1 MTGPVLELAGRR
13 AVVTGASQG
22 IGQAT
27 AIALARAGADVA
39 GSHRP
44 NPSDE
49 ERADARRTVAGV
61 EAAGR
66 EGIMLESD
74 AGDPEAVEQ
83 LAQAAEDAWGGIDIW
98 VNNAA
103 RLLVKPFLETTDE
116 DWQDLL
122 GSNLLGYVY
131 GCRAA
136 ARRMAEQGGGQIVN
150 VTSVAH
156 LQPIAQLSAYC
167 TAKGG
172 VAALTTVLALELA
185 PLGIRVNAIAPGAT
199 DTPLNATAYTPAV
212 RRNYESR
219 IALARIADADEIADA
234 ILFAVSE
241 ASRYMTGHELVVDGG
256 MVINGTVGHAPT
268 SE

>member
-1 MTGPVLELAGRR
+1 MTGPALELTGKH

-27 AIALARAGADVA
+27 ALALARAGANVA

-44 NPSDE
+44 NPSE
-49 ERADARRTVAGV
+49 EEQVDAQRTVAGV

-66 EGIMLESD
+66 EAIMLESD
-74 AGDPEAVEQ
+74 AADPEAVEE
-83 LAQAAEDAWGGIDIW
+83 LALAAVDAWGGIDIW

-116 DWQDLL
+116 DWHDLL

-131 GCRAA
+131 GSRAA
-136 ARRMAEQGGGQIVN
+136 ARRMAEQGGGRIVN

-156 LQPIAQLSAYC
+156 LQPIAHLSAYC

-185 PLGIRVNAIAPGAT
+185 PLGIRVNAVAPGAT

-212 RRNYESR
+212 RRNYENR
-219 IALARIADADEIADA
+219 IALARIASADEVADA
-234 ILFAVSE
+234 ILFAASD

-256 MVINGTVGHAPT
+256 MVINGTVGHART
-268 SE
+268 

>member
-1 MTGPVLELAGRR
+1 MTGPVLELAGKR

-27 AIALARAGADVA
+27 AIALARAGANVA

-44 NPSDE
+44 DPSDE
-49 ERADARRTVAGV
+49 ELADARRTVAGV

-66 EGIMLESD
+66 EAIMLESD
-74 AGDPEAVEQ
+74 AGDPKAVER
-83 LAQAAEDAWGGIDIW
+83 LARAAADAWGGIDIW

-116 DWQDLL
+116 DWHDLL

-136 ARRMAEQGGGQIVN
+136 ARRMAEQGGGRIVN
-150 VTSVAH
+150 VTSVSH

-185 PLGIRVNAIAPGAT
+185 PLGIRVNAVAPGPT
-199 DTPLNATAYTPAV
+199 DTPLNAKAYTPAV

-219 IALARIADADEIADA
+219 IALARIAGADEIADA
-234 ILFAVSE
+234 ILFAVSD
-241 ASRYMTGHELVVDGG
+241 ASRYMTGHELVIDGG
-256 MVINGTVGHAPT
+256 MVINGTVGHART
-268 SE
+268 